1 MFEHGSV
8 VNFNG
13 IIIMTMKLFLTFLI
27 TFCTLSLAQT
37 TDKKAD
43 IPDNLKIERLKLQVK
58 VARLQDQFK
67 QLQLSQQDVA
77 KQFSELQPSILKN
90 TNDLKAFCEASKL
103 EFQETL
109 DEISCAPKKIEKK
122 EEKDK
127 K

>member
-1 MFEHGSV
+1 
-8 VNFNG
+8 
-13 IIIMTMKLFLTFLI
+13 MKLFLTFLI

-37 TDKKAD
+37 ADKKAD